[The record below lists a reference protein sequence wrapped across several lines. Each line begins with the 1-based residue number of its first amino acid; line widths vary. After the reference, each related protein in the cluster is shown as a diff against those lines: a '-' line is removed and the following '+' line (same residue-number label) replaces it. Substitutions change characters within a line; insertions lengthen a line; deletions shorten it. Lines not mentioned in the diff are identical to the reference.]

1 MAHGLLIIFVLFDRI
16 PAQKFFFLRIIAV
29 ISFENSCFSVV
40 EFDYFIGDTVKKIAV
55 MRYDQD
61 TSLVVGK
68 IRFQPLDRSEVK
80 VVGRLVEDQ

>member
-1 MAHGLLIIFVLFDRI
+1 M
-16 PAQKFFFLRIIAV
+16 
-29 ISFENSCFSVV
+29 V